1 MNVSINVKEKNI
13 GNQVKKTSKIQLPN
27 NLFLKKKLL
36 QNPIKNKTKNSKKT
50 LKLLK
55 LIFCS
60 PAQMNGKVNFDRFYV
75 LIILRKKDPLLVL

>member
-13 GNQVKKTSKIQLPN
+13 GNQVKKTSKNKLPSY
-27 NLFLKKKLL
+27 LFLKKIL
-36 QNPIKNKTKNSKKT
+36 QNPIKNKIQNSKKT

-75 LIILRKKDPLLVL
+75 MILLQKGPQHHVL